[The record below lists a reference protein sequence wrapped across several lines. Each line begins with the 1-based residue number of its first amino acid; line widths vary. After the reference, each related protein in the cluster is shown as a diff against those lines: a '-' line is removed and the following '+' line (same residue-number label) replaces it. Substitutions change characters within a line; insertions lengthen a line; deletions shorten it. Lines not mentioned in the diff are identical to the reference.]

1 MKNMVRAV
9 LASSLFASTAAF
21 SQDVQMNMNVHTD
34 DDADTSSANITIK
47 GPDGESMQMGGGV
60 RMNVNV
66 KGNATRTEQRRDERQ
81 EREEMREERDERRD
95 EREERRDERRAR
107 RNDDDH
113 QDSARGNSMSEMF
126 RNCGTVTN
134 DPGCTQRRDGQL
146 PMDATTFNGVMQ
158 SLKGVSNE
166 LTREEMAEKM
176 FKRNYLTAL
185 QFGKV
190 LDLFQ
195 NELTR
200 LDVAKQ
206 AAPHVV
212 NPQHALGFSSK
223 WKNSLTADEYVE
235 VMSGQ

>member
-21 SQDVQMNMNVHTD
+21 AQDVQMNMNVHVD
-34 DDADTSSANITIK
+34 DDADMPSANVTIK
-47 GPDGESMQMGGGV
+47 GTDGQEGVDMQVHGGA

-66 KGNATRTEQRRDERQ
+66 KGNATRTEQRREEREARQ
-81 EREEMREERDERRD
+81 EREERRE
-95 EREERRDERRAR
+95 EREERRAR
-107 RNDDDH
+107 RSEDDN
-113 QDSARGNSMSEMF
+113 QDSARGNSMSELF

-134 DPGCTQRRDGQL
+134 DPGCTMRRDGQL
-146 PMDATTFNGVMQ
+146 PMDATTFSGVIQ
-158 SLKGVSNE
+158 SLKAVSNE
-166 LTREEMAEKM
+166 LTREEMVEKM
-176 FKRNYLTAL
+176 SKRNYFTAL

-200 LDVAKQ
+200 LDVAKE

>member
-21 SQDVQMNMNVHTD
+21 AQDVQMNMNVHTD

-47 GPDGESMQMGGGV
+47 GPDGESMQMGGV

-66 KGNATRTEQRRDERQ
+66 KGNAARTEQRRDDRQ
-81 EREEMREERDERRD
+81 EMREEEREERRE

-107 RNDDDH
+107 RNDDDN
-113 QDSARGNSMSEMF
+113 QDGARGNSMSEMF

-134 DPGCTQRRDGQL
+134 DPGCTMRRDGQL
-146 PMDATTFNGVMQ
+146 PMDATTFSGVMQ

-185 QFGKV
+185 QLGKV

-223 WKNSLTADEYVE
+223 WKNSISADEYVE
-235 VMSGQ
+235 LMSGQ